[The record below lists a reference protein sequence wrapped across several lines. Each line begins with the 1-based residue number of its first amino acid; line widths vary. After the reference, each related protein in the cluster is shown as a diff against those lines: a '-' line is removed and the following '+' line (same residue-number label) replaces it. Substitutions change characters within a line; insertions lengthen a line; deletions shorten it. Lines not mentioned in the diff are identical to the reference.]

1 MAREENIAR
10 PIGYAAL
17 IQRYR
22 LELPRPRH
30 LSSVGPGVRK
40 WEVTPAGIHES
51 FPEQFERDTKRGKF
65 FSDLEDAE
73 GAGLEDAIREAFQG
87 T

>member
-1 MAREENIAR
+1 MAR

-22 LELPRPRH
+22 LELPLPRH
-30 LSSVGPGVRK
+30 LSSVGPGGRPQQ
-40 WEVTPAGIHES
+40 VTPAGIHES
-51 FPEQFERDTKRGKF
+51 FPEQFEA
-65 FSDLEDAE
+65 L
-73 GAGLEDAIREAFQG
+73 QG